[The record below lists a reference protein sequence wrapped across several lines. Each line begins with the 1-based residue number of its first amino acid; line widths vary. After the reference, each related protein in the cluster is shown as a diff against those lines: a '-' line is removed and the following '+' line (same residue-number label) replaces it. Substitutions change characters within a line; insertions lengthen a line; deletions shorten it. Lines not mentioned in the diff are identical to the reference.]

1 MDRTVKLS
9 DGVSGVG
16 LLTINPELKGILAV
30 AFSPDGRYVLT
41 AGESPELRWWEIADI
56 GESVTERGWTPM
68 RKMQGH
74 VGAVYDMRF
83 SPDGLMLATASAVT
97 YRAALGRQVGPGD
110 PRASRPGQ
118 KVKLRFD
125 GFNVDSIQDRE
136 VQIPA
141 DAKGSFEF
149 QVASNRVELGIT
161 DLPAEIEINSSDPKA
176 ITVPAAI
183 NGRILRDDEVDRYR
197 FSAMAGER
205 FEFEV
210 QARRWGSSLDALIE
224 IRDVSGRLLGAQDD
238 VVNTIGQT
246 VDGLAFPVNKDPRI
260 EWIAPDDGEYEV
272 QVRDANY
279 FGGPQRFYFFAAR
292 RQQEDFALILD
303 DDRMP
308 VGPGESVTALV
319 TVERLNGFRGPIR
332 LFVRGLPEGVFAHES
347 VIPTHL
353 NQANIVITARPEA
366 KPDARPILVCGR
378 ATIGS
383 SEERSLETE
392 RIATPF
398 APMGQAG
405 GRSFLQVPTAMASV
419 SEASDIILEA
429 EPKVI
434 SIDRGKSVTVK
445 IRAVRNKYTGPVEMN
460 VILWNLMQ
468 RFSKLPTGLIYE
480 EKLSKTSLGPDETEG
495 YVTFRAEPDA
505 ALLDDYLMA
514 VMGQITYNRIYM
526 TRVAASF
533 RLTIR

>member
-1 MDRTVKLS
+1 M
-9 DGVSGVG
+9 
-16 LLTINPELKGILAV
+16 
-30 AFSPDGRYVLT
+30 
-41 AGESPELRWWEIADI
+41 
-56 GESVTERGWTPM
+56 
-68 RKMQGH
+68 
-74 VGAVYDMRF
+74 
-83 SPDGLMLATASAVT
+83 
-97 YRAALGRQVGPGD
+97 
-110 PRASRPGQ
+110 
-118 KVKLRFD
+118 
-125 GFNVDSIQDRE
+125 
-136 VQIPA
+136 
-141 DAKGSFEF
+141 
-149 QVASNRVELGIT
+149 ELGIT